1 MPITLDMPQELERHL
16 REEIPD
22 LDKEAKIAVAL
33 DLFRKEQITIYE
45 LRLMLGLT
53 RDEANALL
61 VSRKEFAQ
69 SPTLEDLEND
79 ARTHAELFKVCP
91 A

>member
-1 MPITLDMPQELERHL
+1 MPITLDLPPDLERQL

-22 LDKEAKIAVAL
+22 LDAEAKIAVAL

-45 LRLMLGLT
+45 LRLLLGLT
-53 RDEANALL
+53 RDAANALL

-69 SPTLEDLEND
+69 SPTLEDVEND
-79 ARTHAELFKVCP
+79 ARTHSELFK
-91 A
+91 ARLR